1 MKITQA
7 EKKDL
12 KVEMRKFLTA
22 YRTTPH
28 SSTGVSPAKLL
39 FNREIRSKIPDL
51 TNCEYIDSEAR
62 DRDAEMKQRRTDYAD
77 ERRGAQ
83 ENSLA
88 PGDQVLVKQRKENKL
103 STTFEDA
110 PYKVT
115 NKYGNEVTVTSP
127 EGVNYKRNVTE
138 VKKYLKASDGPDQQ
152 STGDSVTGGTAES
165 EVPALPLRPTRE
177 RGTPEYLNDYELY

>member
-1 MKITQA
+1 MGIFCTHGLPQSLKTDDGPEFTSEEFGAFLETNGIQHRTSKSLCPQANGEEERQSLLKTLMIAHA
-7 EKKDL
+7 EKKNL

-39 FNREIRSKIPDL
+39 FNREIRSKIPEL
-51 TNCEYIDSEAR
+51 TKNAYIDSETR

-88 PGDQVLVKQRKENKL
+88 IKCW
-103 STTFEDA
+103 
-110 PYKVT
+110 
-115 NKYGNEVTVTSP
+115 
-127 EGVNYKRNVTE
+127 
-138 VKKYLKASDGPDQQ
+138 
-152 STGDSVTGGTAES
+152 
-165 EVPALPLRPTRE
+165 
-177 RGTPEYLNDYELY
+177 